1 MLAAD
6 NLEIVDD
13 SMLFTKRNLFL
24 DVFMH
29 RGKQEYSQVHVITMR
44 PYMVMQKRR
53 MYGIKHFC
61 FVSIVCNK
69 LKLS

>member
-29 RGKQEYSQVHVITMR
+29 RGNQEYSQVHVITMR
-44 PYMVMQKRR
+44 PYMVMQKT
-53 MYGIKHFC
+53 C
-61 FVSIVCNK
+61 VWN
-69 LKLS
+69 

>member
-29 RGKQEYSQVHVITMR
+29 RGKQEYSQVHVIT
-44 PYMVMQKRR
+44 
-53 MYGIKHFC
+53 
-61 FVSIVCNK
+61 SIDGK
-69 LKLS
+69 FGSLIIYTDSFYEKKT